1 MKKQRHL
8 VEIGEDVVSA
18 VLVTRHE
25 DGKIGLATPK
35 GDVGVME
42 IMALTYGV
50 FVSVLQ
56 GGERQGVKELSLIRD
71 AIKLMSLEEVREKL
85 VEITILVKADMEGAS
100 ND

>member
-1 MKKQRHL
+1 MEKQRHL
-8 VEIGEDVVSA
+8 VEIGNDVASA
-18 VLVTRHE
+18 VLVTRHK

-56 GGERQGVKELSLIRD
+56 GGEQQGIKELSLIRD
-71 AIKLMSLEEVREKL
+71 AIKLLPLEEIREKL
-85 VEITILVKADMEGAS
+85 VEIAVLVNADTEGAS

>member
-1 MKKQRHL
+1 MSRHL
-8 VEIGEDVVSA
+8 VEIGNDVVSA
-18 VLVTRHE
+18 VLITRHE

-35 GDVGVME
+35 GDVGIME

-56 GGERQGVKELSLIRD
+56 GGEQQGITEMQLIRD
-71 AIKLMSLEEVREKL
+71 AIKFTPLEEVREKL
-85 VEITILVKADMEGAS
+85 VEIAVLVKADMEDAS

>member
-1 MKKQRHL
+1 MSRHL
-8 VEIGEDVVSA
+8 VEIGNDVVSA
-18 VLVTRHE
+18 VLITRHE

-35 GDVGVME
+35 GDVGIME

-56 GGERQGVKELSLIRD
+56 GGEQQGITEMQLIRD
-71 AIKLMSLEEVREKL
+71 AIKFTPLEEVREKL
-85 VEITILVKADMEGAS
+85 VEIAILVKADMEDAS